1 MVRSLP
7 VSVVNTCIERQSP
20 PDVLDLR
27 PHMVELSHGHSVD
40 VLTRLVEVWRC
51 ASQ

>member
-7 VSVVNTCIERQSP
+7 VSVVNVCVERQSP

-27 PHMVELSHGHSVD
+27 PYMVELIHGHSVN
-40 VLTRLVEVWRC
+40 VLTRSVEVWRC
-51 ASQ
+51 ASR

>member
-7 VSVVNTCIERQSP
+7 VSVVDMCVERQGP
-20 PDVLDLR
+20 PDVFELR
-27 PHMVELSHGHSVD
+27 LYMVELIHGHSVD

-51 ASQ
+51 ASR